1 MGERT
6 SVPIHVL
13 ILSKIRMSVQVGG
26 WMRKSTSDDHSD
38 AGIVTLQIINLLVC
52 VVFLVVN
59 FA

>member
-1 MGERT
+1 
-6 SVPIHVL
+6 
-13 ILSKIRMSVQVGG
+13 MSVQVGG